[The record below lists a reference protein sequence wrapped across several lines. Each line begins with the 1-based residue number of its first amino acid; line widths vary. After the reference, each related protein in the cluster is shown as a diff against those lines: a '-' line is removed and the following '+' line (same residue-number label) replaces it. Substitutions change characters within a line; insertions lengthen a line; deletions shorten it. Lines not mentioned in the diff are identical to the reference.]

1 MKKIFTSLF
10 AATAVALTVGAQQLP
25 NNGFEEAWVDC
36 VPWTSAGNTK
46 VAGQNPTG
54 WKASNTSTP
63 LGAIKVAKNVAGYNS
78 DGAIQVENQEMAG
91 QVIPGYFGLGTPWAT
106 SKGMFKITNKAGGE
120 FGGLEFAY
128 RPDALQFMYQ
138 SVGNVQ
144 PTVVAYTWNGK
155 FLQKDVS
162 GEVALSGSPKK
173 VDMVDR
179 DRNVIGMA
187 DAPEGGEVT
196 EKGTL
201 VSLINTRLEA
211 ATTEW
216 TKGMLEFEYAAES
229 TPEKLNVV
237 FSADDFFSSSPTKDN
252 SITVDD
258 VKLIYFSRLKSL
270 KVNGVDVPEFAPN
283 TYEYNVDAEMPAD
296 ASAIAA
302 ECMGNSGSAKADVA
316 LDAANNKATVTVTN
330 SNVGGTD
337 VDGEESH
344 VYTLNFKPATPPVPD
359 GKALE
364 YKGIIKIF
372 MNNEDITEG
381 GQDAT
386 IQIIPNADNSEC
398 TFLLPNFTL
407 QMLGDE
413 SLGDIKVDNV
423 KMTQQDGVTSFDG
436 MAEGLQLK
444 YDITADAKVTGTCD
458 AQGNAKMKIDVE
470 WINGESRIP
479 ILVEFNG
486 KGKPVPSSA
495 VEAIESDDVNAPA
508 EYFTIQGYKVNG
520 NNLANGFYIV
530 RKGNKV
536 SKIYV
541 K

>member
-36 VPWTSAGNTK
+36 VPWTSTGNTK

-63 LGAIKVAKNVAGYNS
+63 IDAIKVAKKVEGYNS
-78 DGAIQVENQEMAG
+78 EGAIQVANQEMAG

-106 SKGMFKITNKAGGE
+106 SKGMFKITNKAGGA

-138 SVGNVQ
+138 SAGNVQ

-162 GEVALSGSPKK
+162 GEVAISGSPKK

-187 DAPEGGEVT
+187 EAPEGGEVT

-201 VSLINTRLEA
+201 VALINKRLDA
-211 ATTEW
+211 ATTAW
-216 TKGMLEFEYAAES
+216 TPCTLEFAYSAES
-229 TPEKLNVV
+229 APEKINVV
-237 FSADDFFSSSPTKDN
+237 FAADDYFSTSPAKAN

-258 VKLIYFSRLKSL
+258 VKLIYYSRLKSL
-270 KVNGVDVPEFAPN
+270 KVNGVDVPEFAPD

-302 ECMGNSGSAKADVA
+302 ECMGNSGSAKAEVA

-344 VYTLNFKPATPPVPD
+344 VYTLNFKPAQEEGNHLDYTGLLHVEML
-359 GKALE
+359 G
-364 YKGIIKIF
+364 G
-372 MNNEDITEG
+372 DITEG
-381 GQDAT
+381 GQAAT
-386 IQIIPNADNSEC
+386 LQLTPNADYTEC
-398 TFLLPNFTL
+398 TFLLPNL
-407 QMLGDE
+407 KLDALGGAE
-413 SLGDIKVDNV
+413 LGDIKVDNV
-423 KMTQQDGVTSFDG
+423 KMTRNGGVTDFNG
-436 MAEGLQLK
+436 MVKNLSLLGGE
-444 YDITADAKVTGTCD
+444 IVADADVTGTCD
-458 AQGNAKMKIDVE
+458 AQGNIDLKISVIWDNNGTPVPIDVT
-470 WINGESRIP
+470 
-479 ILVEFNG
+479 FNG
-486 KGKPVPSSA
+486 KGKPIPTSA

>member
-36 VPWTSAGNTK
+36 VPWTSTGNTN

-63 LGAIKVAKNVAGYNS
+63 IGAIKVAKKVEGYNS
-78 DGAIQVENQEMAG
+78 EGAIQVANQEMAG

-106 SKGMFKITNKAGGE
+106 SKGIFNITNKAGGA

-138 SVGNVQ
+138 SAGNVQ

-162 GEVALSGSPKK
+162 GEVAIQGSPKK

-187 DAPEGGEVT
+187 EAPEGGEVT

-201 VSLINTRLEA
+201 VALINKRLEA
-211 ATTEW
+211 ATTAW
-216 TKGMLEFEYAAES
+216 TPCTLEFAYSAES
-229 TPEKLNVV
+229 APEKINVV
-237 FSADDFFSSSPTKDN
+237 FAADDYFATSPAKAN

-258 VKLIYFSRLKSL
+258 VKLIYYSRLKSL
-270 KVNGVDVPEFAPN
+270 KVNGVDVPEFAPD
-283 TYEYNVDAEMPAD
+283 TYEYNVDAAMPAD
-296 ASAIAA
+296 ASAIAT
-302 ECMGNSGSAKADVA
+302 ECMGNSGSANAVVT
-316 LDAANNKATVTVTN
+316 LDAAYNKATVTVTN
-330 SNVGGTD
+330 ANAGGAD
-337 VDGEESH
+337 VDGETSH

-359 GKALE
+359 DKALE
-364 YKGIIKIF
+364 YKGIITII
-372 MNNEDITEG
+372 MNDADITEG

-386 IQIIPNADNSEC
+386 IQIIPNADNTVC
-398 TFLLPNFTL
+398 TFLLPDFTL
-407 QMLGDE
+407 KALSEE

-436 MAEGLQLK
+436 LAEGLQLK
-444 YDITADAKVTGTCD
+444 YGITADAKVTGTCD

-470 WINGESRIP
+470 WINGDSRIP

-486 KGKPVPSSA
+486 KGKPLSTSA